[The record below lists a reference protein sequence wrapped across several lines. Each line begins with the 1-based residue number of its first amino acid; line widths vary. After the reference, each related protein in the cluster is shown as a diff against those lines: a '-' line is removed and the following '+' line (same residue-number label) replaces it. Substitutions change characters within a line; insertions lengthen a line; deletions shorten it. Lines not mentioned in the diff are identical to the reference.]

1 MTLTALEIKNAKAG
15 MHADGGGLYL
25 RVSASGSASWAFRYQ
40 IAGRRREMGI
50 GSASVVPATEA
61 RAEAAKLKDI
71 VKRGK
76 DPLEKRIAE
85 QIEAKLAEQSRVR
98 ETEMR
103 SATFRVATE
112 RHLAMNESGWRNAK
126 HRQQWANTLKA
137 YAFPTIGDLPV
148 QEITTQ
154 HVIDVLAPIWATVP
168 ETASRVRMR
177 IEAVLNSAKAMG
189 WRSGENPAIWRG
201 NLDAVL
207 PKRSKVRTVRHHPAL
222 NWRDATLFMSDLR
235 KCDGFSAKALEFLI
249 LTAARSGEV
258 RNARW
263 GEIDFDLKLWV
274 IPASRM
280 KAGREHRV
288 PLSQDSLSLLTALPR
303 FVGTD
308 LIFPGLKSRPLSDMS
323 LSAVLKRMGRTG
335 ITVHGFRSMF
345 RDWAAEH
352 TRHERDAVEQALAHT
367 IENKVEAAYRRGDLL
382 PKRKALM
389 DDWAE
394 WVRG

>member
-25 RVSASGSASWAFRYQ
+25 RVSASGSASWSFRYQ

-61 RAEAAKLKDI
+61 RAEAAKLKDS

-85 QIEAKLAEQSRVR
+85 QNEAKLAEQSRVR

-126 HRQQWANTLKA
+126 HRQQWANTLTA

-148 QEITTQ
+148 QEITAQ

-177 IEAVLNSAKAMG
+177 IEAVLNSAKVMG

-222 NWRDATLFMSDLR
+222 DWRDATLFMSDLR

-274 IPASRM
+274 IPARRM

-335 ITVHGFRSMF
+335 ITVHGFRSTF
-345 RDWAAEH
+345 RDWAAED
-352 TRHERDAVEQALAHT
+352 TMHERDAVEQALAHT
-367 IENKVEAAYRRGDLL
+367 IENRVEAAYRRGDLL

-394 WVRG
+394 WVRT

>member
-1 MTLTALEIKNAKAG
+1 MTLTALEIKSAKAG

-25 RVSASGSASWAFRYQ
+25 SVSRSGAASWAFRYQ

-61 RAEAAKLKDI
+61 RAKAAELKDR
-71 VKRGK
+71 VKRGI
-76 DPLEKRIAE
+76 DPLETRIAE
-85 QIEAKLAEQSRVR
+85 QNEAKLAEQSKVR
-98 ETEMR
+98 ETELR
-103 SATFRVATE
+103 CATFRVATE

-126 HRQQWANTLKA
+126 HRQQWDNTLKT

-148 QEITTQ
+148 QEITAQ

-177 IEAVLNSAKAMG
+177 IEAVLNSAKVMG

-222 NWRDATLFMSDLR
+222 NWRDAKLFMRDLR

-258 RNARW
+258 RNAHW
-263 GEIDFDLKLWV
+263 GEIDFDSKLWV
-274 IPASRM
+274 IPAGRM

-288 PLSQDSLSLLTALPR
+288 PLSQDALSLLRAVPR
-303 FVGTD
+303 FVD
-308 LIFPGLKSRPLSDMS
+308 SDIIFPGLKSRPLSDMS

-335 ITVHGFRSMF
+335 ITVHGFRSTF

-352 TRHERDAVEQALAHT
+352 TKHERDAVEQALAHT

-382 PKRKALM
+382 PKRRDLM
-389 DDWAE
+389 EDWAE
-394 WVRG
+394 WVRT

>member
-1 MTLTALEIKNAKAG
+1 MTLTALEIRNAKAG

-25 RVSASGSASWAFRYQ
+25 SVAPSGAASWAFRYQ

-50 GSASVVPATEA
+50 GSASVVSATEA
-61 RAEAAKLKDI
+61 RAEAAMLKDR
-71 VKRGK
+71 VKRGI
-76 DPLEKRIAE
+76 DPLEVRIAE
-85 QIEAKLAEQSRVR
+85 RNEAKLAEQSKVR
-98 ETEMR
+98 ETELR
-103 SATFRVATE
+103 GATFRVATE

-137 YAFPTIGDLPV
+137 YAFPIIGDLPV
-148 QEITTQ
+148 QEITAQ

-177 IEAVLNSAKAMG
+177 IEAVLNSAKVMG

-222 NWRDATLFMSDLR
+222 NWGDAKLFMGDLR

-263 GEIDFDLKLWV
+263 CEIDFDLKLWV
-274 IPASRM
+274 IPAGRM

-288 PLSQDSLSLLTALPR
+288 PLSQDALSLLMALPR
-303 FVGTD
+303 FFDSD

-323 LSAVLKRMGRTG
+323 LSAVLKRMGRKG
-335 ITVHGFRSMF
+335 ITVHGFRSTF

-352 TRHERDAVEQALAHT
+352 TSHERDAVEQALAHT

-382 PKRKALM
+382 PKRKVLM

-394 WVRG
+394 WVRT

>member
-25 RVSASGSASWAFRYQ
+25 SVAPSGAASWAFRYQ

-61 RAEAAKLKDI
+61 RAKAAELKDRVKRGIDPLETRVAEQQAAKL
-71 VKRGK
+71 
-76 DPLEKRIAE
+76 
-85 QIEAKLAEQSRVR
+85 AKQSKVR
-98 ETEMR
+98 ETELR

-126 HRQQWANTLKA
+126 HRQQWENTLKT
-137 YAFPTIGDLPV
+137 YAFPSIGDLPV
-148 QEITTQ
+148 QEITVQ

-177 IEAVLNSAKAMG
+177 IEAVLNSAKVMG

-207 PKRSKVRTVRHHPAL
+207 PKRSKVRSVRHHPAL
-222 NWRDATLFMSDLR
+222 NWRDATLFVSELR

-274 IPASRM
+274 IPAGRM

-288 PLSQDSLSLLTALPR
+288 PLSQDSVSLLTALPR

-335 ITVHGFRSMF
+335 ITVHGFRSTF

-352 TRHERDAVEQALAHT
+352 TMHERDAVEQALAHT
-367 IENKVEAAYRRGDLL
+367 IENRVEAAYRRGDLL

-394 WVRG
+394 WVRT